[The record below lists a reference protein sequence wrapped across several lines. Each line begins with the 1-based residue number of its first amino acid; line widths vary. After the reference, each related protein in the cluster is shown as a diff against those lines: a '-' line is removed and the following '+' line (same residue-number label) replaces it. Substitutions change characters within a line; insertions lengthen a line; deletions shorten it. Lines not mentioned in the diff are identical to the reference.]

1 MIDCFKY
8 CPSLQNLFSGV
19 ISPFRMCIQIKST
32 EINPKTMAR
41 RPLTLTTTTY
51 QILRHN
57 NNNNNT
63 NSNSIYIYHNN
74 NIIFKTTYQHQ
85 YYNIMKNSNIYYV
98 IASLYLLRS
107 ANAFQYGSITS
118 SLNPNCSRHR
128 HSTSR
133 PSLLSRGM
141 KSSSSTDRFEQSLS
155 SSASSPSSQSTSYII
170 SADGRS
176 RKTSLSVAT
185 LGDGVDG
192 RTTTTTSWF
201 DSLGDIS
208 TGSGN
213 DVVDVDAA
221 TKVLSASL
229 LVTSNTVG
237 PSMFTLPEAVGGVG
251 MMWGTVIFF
260 GKLKL

>member
-1 MIDCFKY
+1 
-8 CPSLQNLFSGV
+8 
-19 ISPFRMCIQIKST
+19 
-32 EINPKTMAR
+32 
-41 RPLTLTTTTY
+41 
-51 QILRHN
+51 
-57 NNNNNT
+57 
-63 NSNSIYIYHNN
+63 
-74 NIIFKTTYQHQ
+74 
-85 YYNIMKNSNIYYV
+85 MKNSNIYYV
-98 IASLYLLRS
+98 IASLCLLRS

-128 HSTSR
+128 HSTCR

-201 DSLGDIS
+201 DSLGD
-208 TGSGN
+208 GSGN
-213 DVVDVDAA
+213 DVVDVDAT

>member
-1 MIDCFKY
+1 
-8 CPSLQNLFSGV
+8 
-19 ISPFRMCIQIKST
+19 
-32 EINPKTMAR
+32 
-41 RPLTLTTTTY
+41 
-51 QILRHN
+51 
-57 NNNNNT
+57 
-63 NSNSIYIYHNN
+63 
-74 NIIFKTTYQHQ
+74 
-85 YYNIMKNSNIYYV
+85 MKNSNIYYV
-98 IASLYLLRS
+98 IASLCLLRS

-128 HSTSR
+128 HSTCR

-141 KSSSSTDRFEQSLS
+141 KSSSSTDRFEQSISIS
-155 SSASSPSSQSTSYII
+155 SSASSPSQSTYI

-201 DSLGDIS
+201 DSLGD
-208 TGSGN
+208 GSGN

>member
-1 MIDCFKY
+1 MHPNHKSTQKPWRAAPS
-8 CPSLQNLFSGV
+8 PSLPLPTRFYGTTSIIII
-19 ISPFRMCIQIKST
+19 ISYSIST
-32 EINPKTMAR
+32 
-41 RPLTLTTTTY
+41 
-51 QILRHN
+51 
-57 NNNNNT
+57 
-63 NSNSIYIYHNN
+63 
-74 NIIFKTTYQHQ
+74 
-85 YYNIMKNSNIYYV
+85 NIMKNSNIYYV
-98 IASLYLLRS
+98 IASLCLLRS

-128 HSTSR
+128 HCTCR

-251 MMWGTVIFF
+251 MMWGTVIFI
-260 GKLKL
+260 GKLQALDTR

>member
-1 MIDCFKY
+1 
-8 CPSLQNLFSGV
+8 
-19 ISPFRMCIQIKST
+19 
-32 EINPKTMAR
+32 
-41 RPLTLTTTTY
+41 
-51 QILRHN
+51 
-57 NNNNNT
+57 
-63 NSNSIYIYHNN
+63 
-74 NIIFKTTYQHQ
+74 
-85 YYNIMKNSNIYYV
+85 
-98 IASLYLLRS
+98 
-107 ANAFQYGSITS
+107 
-118 SLNPNCSRHR
+118 
-128 HSTSR
+128 
-133 PSLLSRGM
+133 M
-141 KSSSSTDRFEQSLS
+141 KSSSSTDRFEQSISIS
-155 SSASSPSSQSTSYII
+155 SSASSPSQSTYI